1 MRDVNCRISGLR
13 VLVEQSGLRV
23 LVVALGDET
32 GHLLGYDRRIAVL
45 HSDLPYPNGVAV
57 GADDMHVVV
66 AHTGLSELRRYW
78 VLRGTVGD
86 LRGAAG
92 QRARR

>member
-1 MRDVNCRISGLR
+1 
-13 VLVEQSGLRV
+13 VEQSGLRV

-32 GHLLGYDRRIAVL
+32 GRLHGYDRRVAVL

-57 GADDMHVVV
+57 GGDGMHMVV
-66 AHTGLSELRRYW
+66 AHTCLSELCWYW
-78 VLRGTVGD
+78 VAGPVRD

-92 QRARR
+92 LPAQRLGD